1 MKSYT
6 PANKVA
12 TSTYYGSPEPTPIKQ
27 TLLQSAD
34 RQQTSTRPSPTKVS
48 EPLPGFR
55 RESVLQ
61 GMDMLRF
68 GACQCH

>member
-1 MKSYT
+1 M
-6 PANKVA
+6 AA
-12 TSTYYGSPEPTPIKQ
+12 PEPTPLQQ

-34 RQQTSTRPSPTKVS
+34 RQQTSTRPSTTKVS

-61 GMDMLRF
+61 GMDRLRI